1 MNESDRDLLARLWEE
16 HLRMPF
22 PPNMRGREI
31 EGEDMV
37 YLDASIAVGVSSSL
51 SEPFDAKRRHALL
64 RRLAAVEK
72 VLPSI
77 DGEGGAGAVE
87 RYERLREM
95 AALAVGIGDADPRRR
110 PVVG

>member
-1 MNESDRDLLARLWEE
+1 MDESERDLLARLWEE
-16 HLRMPF
+16 QMRMPF

-37 YLDASIAVGVSSSL
+37 YLDASIAIGVSSSL
-51 SEPFDAKRRHALL
+51 SEPFDVKRRDALL
-64 RRLAAVEK
+64 RCLAAVEK

-77 DGEGGAGAVE
+77 DGEGGAIE

-110 PVVG
+110 PAVG